1 MSWNCTQRS
10 TATQCDRQTE
20 RPFGLLKLD
29 KVGSWYSLP
38 RSRFS
43 FHQDDERHVWGR
55 RQVARSSCYKVSCA
69 KVNVVLTCQTLI
81 CFGAVSQSD
90 PVAWRFIGSR
100 RDESFDGGGGPP
112 LATVPQQSHLITTII
127 G

>member
-55 RQVARSSCYKVSCA
+55 RQVARSSCYKV
-69 KVNVVLTCQTLI
+69 KRT
-81 CFGAVSQSD
+81 QSIYQGIED
-90 PVAWRFIGSR
+90 IY
-100 RDESFDGGGGPP
+100 DNM
-112 LATVPQQSHLITTII
+112 
-127 G
+127 